1 MLVLVNSYILL
12 ISIYL
17 ACKVKKEEKTMSEIK
32 NLCAKIPALLHTKVR
47 TSQEESNL
55 TLNQYMEQL
64 LTEYYQMKEGKDM
77 SQTKT
82 LAIQIP
88 EEMSIRIK
96 EHIAKTPKL
105 TLKGFLISIIEQAL
119 TDSESADEI
128 PTETDADETTSV
140 EPNTEEHPPE
150 QTENE

>member
-1 MLVLVNSYILL
+1 
-12 ISIYL
+12 
-17 ACKVKKEEKTMSEIK
+17 MSETK
-32 NLCAKIPALLHTKVR
+32 SLCAKIPIELHTKVR
-47 TSQEESNL
+47 SSQEESSL

-119 TDSESADEI
+119 TATESVQEI

-140 EPNTEEHPPE
+140 KPNMEENPTE
-150 QTENE
+150 QIKNV